1 MWENMKNRIT
11 ELRSRYK
18 LTQDDLAKKLNVSR
32 QTIISLEK
40 EKYNPSILLAYQIS
54 QIFSLSIEEVF
65 QFDPKGEEV

>member
-1 MWENMKNRIT
+1 MWEKMKNRIT